1 MLKRASIPPIGAQV
15 ERLPFLN
22 MLVRSSLNPRWVSPW
37 AFGPLQPNLLSNMLL
52 IYAKSE
58 QDDLSREQ
66 LQVLRKIV
74 EAEYR

>member
-1 MLKRASIPPIGAQV
+1 MLKRVSIPPIGAQV
-15 ERLPFLN
+15 ERLPLLN

-37 AFGPLQPNLLSNMLL
+37 APLQPNLLSNMLL